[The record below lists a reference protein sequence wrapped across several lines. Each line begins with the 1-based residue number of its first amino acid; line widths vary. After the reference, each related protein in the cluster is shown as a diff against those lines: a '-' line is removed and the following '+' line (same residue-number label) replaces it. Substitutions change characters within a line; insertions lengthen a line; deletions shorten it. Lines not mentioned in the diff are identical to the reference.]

1 MTSDILKGQL
11 LELGVTEWLSNYA
24 ERRARRA
31 DTVVKEYIPGVYFDG
46 W

>member
-31 DTVVKEYIPGVYFDG
+31 ARNAETSES
-46 W
+46 